1 MVKRMKLKN
10 IGAGKVS
17 NDFLNLGKIFLSVLL
32 VLSSVGTG
40 PVWAKSKHKTIPQKV
55 VTVPQVPLSTK
66 EILKQSQ
73 ISYQAEGGFSGI
85 RSYGVHIS
93 CVGGKISTLCSIID
107 PRITKSDI
115 KPIYRK
121 GTMDIDTYLALWK
134 KMNNMAVFRKKDA
147 PNPKQDILDEFTL
160 NFTVQAGENKNSFR
174 VYGLSRPEAAQYYAL
189 RTLIDHSAQMTAL
202 WNFHKSLASQPS
214 YVRYSD

>member
-1 MVKRMKLKN
+1 MVKHMKLKN
-10 IGAGKVS
+10 IGAGKLIEK
-17 NDFLNLGKIFLSVLL
+17 FLDLGKIFLSILIIFV
-32 VLSSVGTG
+32 SVGTG
-40 PVWAKSKHKTIPQKV
+40 PVWAKSKHKAEPKIE
-55 VTVPQVPLSTK
+55 VTAPQVPLSTK

-107 PRITKSDI
+107 PRITKSDT

-121 GTMDIDTYLALWK
+121 GTMDIDTYLALWH
-134 KMNNMAVFRKKDA
+134 KMNNMAVFHKKDA
-147 PNPKQDILDEFTL
+147 PDPKRDILDEFTL
-160 NFTVQAGENKNSFR
+160 NFTVQAGDKSNSFK

-189 RTLIDHSAQMTAL
+189 RTLIDRSTQMTAL

-214 YVRYSD
+214 FVRYSD